1 MKTLIR
7 ITIFVLL
14 LILLLGI
21 KGAKAHDEYT
31 KVIKKE
37 IPIPADGQLVINN
50 KFGKVHCNN
59 WDKNAVSFEITVT
72 VEAASDKSAAKLL
85 DQIDFIFNIS
95 PSSVEAKTK
104 FGENGN
110 HGKSSMKID
119 YLVYMPVG
127 INLTLENKFGDI
139 FINEIMG
146 KTKIDL
152 GYGNLEINKLGNSDN
167 MLEIEFS
174 KANVN
179 WMKGAVVILKYS
191 GMDIKYAG
199 SLYLDSKF
207 SNLDAGNIISMNMTF
222 EGGALN
228 MVTSST
234 VKSKSKFSDLD
245 IGRLEKNLNLDIQY
259 GSCKIHEM
267 PTDFTSVIVNNKFG
281 NVSIGLDGKAN
292 YQLDAELKF
301 CDLDYSSEAAK
312 FSYRAISPTEKV
324 LRGVI
329 GEGNENPS
337 AKVQVRSEY
346 GNISLK

>member
-7 ITIFVLL
+7 ITIFALL

-37 IPIPADGQLVINN
+37 FPIPSDGQLIINN

-59 WDKNAVSFEITVT
+59 WEKNAISFEITVT
-72 VEAASDKSAAKLL
+72 VEASDEKAAAKLL
-85 DQIDFIFNIS
+85 DQIDFIFNIN
-95 PSSVEAKTK
+95 PTQVEAKTR
-104 FGENGN
+104 FGENGSR
-110 HGKSSMKID
+110 GKSRMKID
-119 YLVYMPVG
+119 YMVYMPAV
-127 INLTLENKFGDI
+127 INLNLTNNFGDI
-139 FINEIMG
+139 FINEVTG
-146 KTKIDL
+146 KTKINL
-152 GYGNLEINKLGNSDN
+152 GYGNLEVNKLGNSDN
-167 MLEIEFS
+167 QLEIEFS

-191 GMDIKYAG
+191 GMDIRYAG

-207 SNLDAGNIISMNMTF
+207 SNLDAGNIISMNMNF
-222 EGGALN
+222 EGGALD
-228 MVTSST
+228 MESSST

-245 IGRLEKNLNLDIQY
+245 IGRLEKTLNLDIQY

-267 PTDFTSVIVNNKFG
+267 PSDFASIIVNNKFG
-281 NVSIGLDGKAN
+281 AVTIGLDEKAN

-301 CDLDYSSEAAK
+301 CDLDYSSGTSK
-312 FSYRAISPTEKV
+312 FSYRSVSPTEKV
-324 LRGVI
+324 LKGVI
-329 GEGNENPS
+329 GVGNENPA

-346 GNISLK
+346 GNVALK